1 MRAGVSTA
9 TLFLRLNN
17 EDSVPL
23 LAEWGVEEAEVFLTS
38 FCEYEPAF
46 AEQLA
51 AKKGRLNVHS
61 VHVLN
66 TQFEPQLYAAHPRV
80 RSDAYYFLEKAMR
93 SARVLGAKYYTFH
106 GVARIKRTFKEDI
119 PRVAR
124 QTEEIAAFCKKFGVT
139 LAYEN
144 VEWAF
149 YNRPGIFREL
159 KAACPSLAGVLDVK
173 QARVSGYDYR
183 AYLEEMG
190 ESLSHVHV
198 SDVKTDG
205 TMCLPGRGTFDFD
218 ELFSRLQGAGFSG
231 PVLIENYGGDYR
243 ELGEVKSAYEFLAEK
258 AEKYGVKK

>member
-9 TLFLRLNN
+9 TFFRRLNN

-23 LAEWGVEEAEVFLTS
+23 LSEWGVKEAEVFLTS
-38 FCEYEPAF
+38 FCEYAPAF
-46 AEQLA
+46 SEGLA
-51 AKKGRLNVHS
+51 AKKGALNVHS

-80 RSDAYYFLEKAMR
+80 RADAYYFLEETMR
-93 SARVLGAKYYTFH
+93 SARILGAKYYTFH
-106 GVARIKRTFKEDI
+106 GLARLKRTFKEDI

-124 QTEEIAAFCKKFGVT
+124 QTEEISAFCQKFGVT

-149 YNRPGIFREL
+149 YNRPGVFREL
-159 KAACPSLAGVLDVK
+159 KAACPALAGVLDIK
-173 QARVSGYDYR
+173 QARISGYDYQ

-190 ESLSHVHV
+190 PALSHVHV
-198 SDVKTDG
+198 SDLTADG
-205 TMCLPGRGTFDFD
+205 TMCLPGQGTFDFD
-218 ELFSRLQGAGFSG
+218 ELFSRLRAVGFQG

-243 ELGEVKSAYEFLAEK
+243 DLGEVKRAYEFIAEK
-258 AEKYGVKK
+258 AEKYAAKK

>member
-9 TLFLRLNN
+9 TFFLRLNT

-23 LAEWGVEEAEVFLTS
+23 LAEWGVREAEVFLTS
-38 FCEYEPAF
+38 FSEYEPAF
-46 AEQLA
+46 AERLTA
-51 AKKGRLNVHS
+51 AKGKLSVHS

-80 RSDAYYFLEKAMR
+80 KADAYYFLERAMR
-93 SARVLGAKYYTFH
+93 SAQILGAKYYTFH
-106 GVARIKRTFKEDI
+106 GLARIKRTFKEDI

-124 QTEEIAAFCKKFGVT
+124 LTEEIAAFCKKFGVT

-159 KAACPSLAGVLDVK
+159 KAACPALAGVLDVK
-173 QARVSGYDYR
+173 QARISGYDYF

-190 ESLSHVHV
+190 ASLSHVHV
-198 SDVKTDG
+198 SDITADG
-205 TMCLPGRGTFDFD
+205 KMCLPGQGTFDFD
-218 ELFSRLQGAGFSG
+218 ELFARLQDVGFQGS
-231 PVLIENYGGDYR
+231 VLIENYGGDYR
-243 ELGEVKSAYEFLAEK
+243 DFGEVKRAYEFLAEK
-258 AEKYGVKK
+258 AEKYGAKI